1 MRLLGRV
8 EYVSEDESA
17 SSGAGTDDRRV
28 KVRETRRGRAKL
40 KTISQKA
47 REPPPAAMV
56 LQLRGLKFPLLC
68 RPVETTPTAI
78 ISVLDKRKTQCLR
91 SHSLGCCVA
100 GHRKSGLSHKRLL
113 FYQPNL
119 QGDLHQFRH
128 LYRSPKAHKR
138 PFRLLSQKKP
148 HYHLRSGLNM
158 LPHLLRKSKPPPA
171 GFSEP
176 PMKYFCTKDRETSL
190 FSLAQRFPA
199 AAFSTGSLP

>member
-1 MRLLGRV
+1 VFGRTRV
-8 EYVSEDESA
+8 EVRGE
-17 SSGAGTDDRRV
+17 RRV
-28 KVRETRRGRAKL
+28 KVRETRRCGRAKL
-40 KTISQKA
+40 KSMRVSKYKIISAILSPQA
-47 REPPPAAMV
+47 TLALP
-56 LQLRGLKFPLLC
+56 LRGFKFPLSY

-78 ISVLDKRKTQCLR
+78 ISVLDQNKSKCLR

-138 PFRLLSQKKP
+138 PFRLLSQKKL

-158 LPHLLRKSKPPPA
+158 LPHLLRKSKPPPT

-199 AAFSTGSLP
+199 AVFSTGSLP